1 MPSLARPT
9 ITLDGALVAPYTLP
23 GILSGIFSMSHT
35 ITKKTKL
42 LNRVRRVRGQIEA
55 LERAVMGEEGC
66 AAVLHLIVAARG
78 GINGL
83 MAEVIE
89 DHIRMHVVDP
99 AKDTERRR
107 GAEELIEAV
116 QSYLK

>member
-1 MPSLARPT
+1 MSDTVTENAFGACVVKSKRASVPSW
-9 ITLDGALVAPYTLP
+9 
-23 GILSGIFSMSHT
+23 M
-35 ITKKTKL
+35 
-42 LNRVRRVRGQIEA
+42 RRVRCRPAPDRRG
-55 LERAVMGEEGC
+55 
-66 AAVLHLIVAARG
+66 ARR
-78 GINGL
+78 INGL

>member
-1 MPSLARPT
+1 VPASCDQLLPWTAPARQIIPYPVSYLRSSPCHTRSLKRQSSSIAC
-9 ITLDGALVAPYTLP
+9 GAYAV
-23 GILSGIFSMSHT
+23 
-35 ITKKTKL
+35 KL
-42 LNRVRRVRGQIEA
+42 KHW
-55 LERAVMGEEGC
+55 RAVTGEEGC

>member
-1 MPSLARPT
+1 
-9 ITLDGALVAPYTLP
+9 
-23 GILSGIFSMSHT
+23 MSHT
-35 ITKKTKL
+35 ITEKTKL
-42 LNRVRRVRGQIEA
+42 LNRVRA
-55 LERAVMGEEGC
+55 LRFGRARAVMSEEGC